1 MENNELEAVK
11 IESWIEEITTCVFNG
26 GRFRKSQGLESI
38 LRWNLPYGIL
48 RSRVEGQHV
57 IVNREYK
64 PMGFAGREHHT
75 IYGLPIK
82 VDGSYDNFYFYNDGT
97 RPWSSQRDYDNYMI
111 KLKKFVEHL
120 RGEAS

>member
-1 MENNELEAVK
+1 MENNELEAAK
-11 IESWIEEITTCVFNG
+11 IESWIEEITTHVFNG
-26 GRFRKSQGLESI
+26 GRFRKSKCLETI
-38 LRWNLPYGIL
+38 LRWNLPYAVH
-48 RSRVEGQHV
+48 RSGGQHA

-64 PMGFAGREHHT
+64 PMGFAGSRGY
-75 IYGLPIK
+75 IPYGPLIK

-120 RGEAS
+120 RGTS